1 MDIDFNKIPKTF
13 SLKDFGIEEDGKN
26 IWPPSEIDK
35 DFGID
40 FEIVS
45 YNKKAI
51 AKLIGKTDDSKDLSG
66 LSKRKTWD
74 ALKTEIEY
82 LERVSSLVRYNEKIP
97 YLVST
102 MINAKE
108 HLIRLMS
115 LTKRIYGEDKISIEL
130 SPKMYDFISESFDG
144 EYNFKDFLSK
154 NNISI
159 KMMRYIC

>member
-13 SLKDFGIEEDGKN
+13 SLKDFGIEEDKD
-26 IWPPSEIDK
+26 IWPPSEINK
-35 DFGID
+35 DFVID

-74 ALKTEIEY
+74 ALKAEIEY

-102 MINAKE
+102 MINAKW
-108 HLIRLMS
+108 HLIRLVG

-130 SPKMYDFISESFDG
+130 SPKMYDFISESFGG
-144 EYNFKDFLSK
+144 ESFFKDYLAE
-154 NNISI
+154 NNIRLKI
-159 KMMRYIC
+159 LRYIC

>member
-13 SLKDFGIEEDGKN
+13 SLKDFGIEEDKD
-26 IWPPSEIDK
+26 IWPPSEINK
-35 DFGID
+35 DFVID

-74 ALKTEIEY
+74 ALKAEIEY

-102 MINAKE
+102 MINAKW
-108 HLIRLMS
+108 HLIRLVG

-130 SPKMYDFISESFDG
+130 SPKMYDFISESFGG
-144 EYNFKDFLSK
+144 ESFFKDYLAE
-154 NNISI
+154 NNICLKI
-159 KMMRYIC
+159 LRYIC